1 MSEPVQLGEPIDL
14 RDVERVA
21 LGAPVALGDGARGRV
36 RAAREVIERAVAAGT
51 TMYGVTTG
59 FGALADT
66 RIDPSQASA
75 LQHGIVTSHATAVGP
90 DLSRAEARAMLLL
103 RAHMLALGYS
113 GVRVEIVERM
123 VDMLNRDLIPAV
135 PERGSL
141 GASGDLAPLACLALP
156 LIGRG
161 RILTADGAEP
171 AGDALRRAGLAPL
184 ELQAKEGL
192 ALVNGTQG
200 MLAIGVLAL
209 ARAERLLRAA
219 DVIAAMTI
227 EASLGT
233 DAPFDERLHA
243 LRPHPGQTASAANLR
258 LLLQGSPIR
267 ESHRDSPHL
276 VQDAYSLRCTPQVHG
291 ASRDTVRHVASVL
304 GIEVNA
310 VSDNPI
316 VLVGLDG
323 EDDEVRTGGNF
334 HGMPVAVALDALAL
348 SLVSVGSI
356 SDRRLYRLLDV
367 KQSNGLPPFLVP
379 ESGLN
384 SGFMLIQ
391 YTGASLVS
399 ESKSLAHPA
408 SVDSIPSSAGQEDHV
423 SMGMTAAR
431 HARAVVANAEIV
443 LALEALGAAQ
453 ALDLRAPLEAG
464 PAARAVHDAI
474 RERVPF
480 VEHDRE
486 FGADIDAAVEL
497 VRSDALAAA
506 AEAAVGPLA

>member
-1 MSEPVQLGEPIDL
+1 
-14 RDVERVA
+14 
-21 LGAPVALGDGARGRV
+21 
-36 RAAREVIERAVAAGT
+36 
-51 TMYGVTTG
+51 
-59 FGALADT
+59 
-66 RIDPSQASA
+66 
-75 LQHGIVTSHATAVGP
+75 
-90 DLSRAEARAMLLL
+90 
-103 RAHMLALGYS
+103 
-113 GVRVEIVERM
+113 
-123 VDMLNRDLIPAV
+123 
-135 PERGSL
+135 
-141 GASGDLAPLACLALP
+141 
-156 LIGRG
+156 
-161 RILTADGAEP
+161 
-171 AGDALRRAGLAPL
+171 
-184 ELQAKEGL
+184 
-192 ALVNGTQG
+192 
-200 MLAIGVLAL
+200 
-209 ARAERLLRAA
+209 
-219 DVIAAMTI
+219 
-227 EASLGT
+227 
-233 DAPFDERLHA
+233 
-243 LRPHPGQTASAANLR
+243 
-258 LLLQGSPIR
+258 
-267 ESHRDSPHL
+267 
-276 VQDAYSLRCTPQVHG
+276 
-291 ASRDTVRHVASVL
+291 
-304 GIEVNA
+304 

-464 PAARAVHDAI
+464 PAAHAVHDAI
-474 RERVPF
+474 RSRVPF

-486 FGADIDAAVEL
+486 FGPDIDAAVEL

-506 AEAAVGPLA
+506 AESAVGPLA